1 MAFRS
6 QVYALGVKVQS
17 AVNTPATISTSTD
30 LLACYDLSPQSE
42 TYTLA
47 NPESTG
53 AVERVGDI
61 VMGRSRSITFKVI
74 LRGPGGSS
82 PPSADAWVPGRILR
96 AARFTEVSQT
106 SALLAAGAISSGT
119 TTGGVLPVGASGTD
133 DFYNGLPAILSDQGS
148 GVRGIT
154 MIRDYVGS
162 SRTATFMET
171 FAVAPA
177 ANVSVPAFLGYR
189 YLAGAAELFLSVDWW
204 MDKKRY
210 HMTNGV
216 VTNLQLNFPVNN
228 NADTAFT
235 YMDVTITGDVAAT
248 AEIDENA
255 PTMTALGNPPVFRD
269 ADWWLDNKSLCGSSC
284 TVDFSIQSERPPC
297 PNSLSGGEAPQVV
310 SVTRSANLNL
320 NEVLLTAADW
330 NAIAD
335 AQTYKGLWLQYG
347 NTSGKVVSF
356 GIMDGRIG
364 YSEAENGGSFV
375 TRQVSMMVDG
385 IDKSMSLVFPYW
397 S

>member
-17 AVNTPATISTSTD
+17 AVDTPATVSTSTD

-74 LRGPGGSS
+74 LRGPGGAS
-82 PPSADAWVPGRILR
+82 PPVADAWVPGRILR
-96 AARFTEVSQT
+96 AARFTEVVQPS
-106 SALLAAGAISSGT
+106 SLLASGAVSSGT
-119 TTGGVLPVGASGTD
+119 TTTAILPVGASASD
-133 DFYNGLPAILSDQGS
+133 DFYNGLPCILDSQGT
-148 GVRGIT
+148 GVKQLS

-171 FAVAPA
+171 FGSALSGNIV
-177 ANVSVPAFLGYR
+177 VPSFLAYR
-189 YLAGAAELFLSVDWW
+189 YLAGASELFLSVDWW

-210 HMTNGV
+210 KMTNGV

-248 AEIDENA
+248 AEVDENA
-255 PTMTALGNPPVFRD
+255 PTVAALGNPPVFRD
-269 ADWWLDNKSLCGSSC
+269 ADWWLGGKSLCGSSC
-284 TVDFSIQSERPPC
+284 TVDFAMQSERPPC
-297 PNSLSGGEAPQVV
+297 PTKLSGGEAPQVV
-310 SVTRSANLNL
+310 SVTRTANLNL
-320 NEVLLTAADW
+320 NEVLLTSADW

-335 AQTYKGLWLQYG
+335 AQSNQGLWLMYG
-347 NTSGKVVSF
+347 NTAGKTVSF
-356 GIMDGRIG
+356 GIMDGRLS

-375 TRQVSMMVDG
+375 SRQVSMMVDN
-385 IDKSMSLVFPYW
+385 IEKSMSLVFPYGF
-397 S
+397 